1 MHRHFPPPLDT
12 LADDEVALLA
22 PFVTPCQFPAGSQI
36 LEGGVVGD
44 SCYFIDEGLVRVE
57 MADEQHI
64 DDDPVLDFVEP
75 GSILGEQSLLDRQ
88 PRSAHA
94 FAHKDVLARRLDSSA
109 IDALMLSHPAIA
121 ARVLAALGRS
131 TSLKLRRQAA
141 RLDTLLREPR
151 DPLVDTMIEHA
162 LDGPTGPS
170 TVAGGARRCAAA
182 RLGAGGRGTGA
193 GVRSCHRNETR
204 IGNVRDKTV
213 KNTIASLGVYQSLA
227 GQPGQGPISVDEAR
241 KITYVAGPVGV
252 VFGLIPVTNP
262 VATFIFKT
270 LVCLKARNA
279 VILSPSRIAQQ
290 ASNQVGHC
298 IRAVLQDH
306 AAPVE
311 LVQWIAARNSRKL
324 TTAFMRHP
332 KIGMIL
338 ATGGPALVKAAYSSG
353 NPAIGVGSGNT
364 PTLICRDADIP
375 HTVASILASKTFDN
389 GLICGAE
396 HNLVVVDAIREP
408 LIAALEQH
416 GAAVLTP
423 DEVARFHAS
432 AVDPVKLRLVG
443 RNTGRSAAE
452 IAETLGITRNQPI
465 KLLVVP
471 TAGVSPNNP
480 LAYEKMM
487 PILSLFSVRDED
499 EGVQVSKALLGI
511 DGMGHTAIIHSH
523 DTALIHRFGA
533 EMPASRVL
541 VNSPGVHGVIGGTTG
556 LMPSFTLGC
565 GTYGGTSTT
574 DNVTFT
580 HLQNIKHL
588 AYFNPRPELLA
599 FAE

>member
-1 MHRHFPPPLDT
+1 
-12 LADDEVALLA
+12 
-22 PFVTPCQFPAGSQI
+22 
-36 LEGGVVGD
+36 
-44 SCYFIDEGLVRVE
+44 

-162 LDGPTGPS
+162 LMAQQELQRWPEERVDALLHALAQA
-170 TVAGGARRCAAA
+170 VAARAQEFAAA
-182 RLGAGGRGTGA
+182 T
-193 GVRSCHRNETR
+193 VNETR

-213 KNTIASLGVYQSLA
+213 KNMIASLGVYQSLV

-588 AYFNPRPELLA
+588 AYFKPRPELLA